1 VQELLREA
9 PLEVVGRLVASSN
22 SALVC
27 RLAAGT
33 VAVYKPIAFER
44 PLWDFPDGTL
54 AHREVAAYLVS
65 EETGIGVVPPTVL
78 REGPFGVGSV
88 QLWVDPAEDV
98 DPLELIERDDPRL
111 RLIALFDA
119 IVNNA
124 DRKVGHLLPQ
134 PDGRILGVDHGIC
147 FHAEP
152 KLRTVL
158 WAWRGQPLAPAELAI
173 LERVADALPGVTGRQ
188 LAALLT
194 PEEAAATARRVADLR
209 RTAVFPLPDP
219 DRPAIPWPPY

>member
-1 VQELLREA
+1 
-9 PLEVVGRLVASSN
+9 
-22 SALVC
+22 
-27 RLAAGT
+27 
-33 VAVYKPIAFER
+33 
-44 PLWDFPDGTL
+44 
-54 AHREVAAYLVS
+54 
-65 EETGIGVVPPTVL
+65 
-78 REGPFGVGSV
+78 
-88 QLWVDPAEDV
+88 LWVDPAEDV

>member
-194 PEEAAATARRVADLR
+194 PEEAAATARRVDDLR

>member
-1 VQELLREA
+1 MQELLREA